1 MLRKVLTCTGVAYQL
16 TERIRVIRGG
26 PKMQMELLKKPIR
39 SYRTIDVRE
48 NEEML
53 ENSIIVPDSK
63 PDVHNIL
70 MADAESFVTNV
81 EKSGRM
87 IEVSGEIRYRILY
100 CADTPDHRIECIT
113 ARYPWSFSV
122 QKPKQ
127 EGEIG
132 LFPKCRCQHTE
143 ANAINGR
150 KIIARTVTSL
160 ICRFYEIKSD
170 EIGREILGE
179 NVFLK
184 TTPINVITLKDNSD
198 INAKV
203 SNTLSLPHG
212 SPAIKEVLFSRVN
225 LGHAEISYKDDEP
238 VMEAKGTLNLL
249 YRSDTMD
256 ETIESVVLEFPVK
269 TPIGVNAGSDN
280 MIFINNALK
289 AWDIEVLED
298 NDGLNTQIGVNMELE
313 IEAQAMANEE
323 QTVIEDAYSTDALM
337 MLNKS
342 AFSLVTDERE
352 FTEPLEIN
360 QKLHLDLPEARLDEV
375 LMVCAN
381 ERNISSMINERNIN
395 AQGTIGVDVV
405 YLDNSKEVHSQSL
418 ELPFSQLFILPDNA
432 RWELVN
438 TAFSIE
444 DVGFDITS
452 NDSIEIGIKMRI
464 KLRATKYE
472 NVECADA
479 LNTAKEDTVER
490 APIILYFTQPNDTL
504 WSIAKQYRIPP
515 AKLAVDNG
523 LEDNARPDIGKRLF
537 IMK

>member
-1 MLRKVLTCTGVAYQL
+1 
-16 TERIRVIRGG
+16 
-26 PKMQMELLKKPIR
+26 MQMELLKKPIR
-39 SYRTIDVRE
+39 SYRTIDIRE

-63 PDVHNIL
+63 PDVRIIL

-100 CADTPDHRIECIT
+100 CADTPDQRLESIT
-113 ARYPWSFSV
+113 ARYPWSFSH
-122 QKPKQ
+122 QKPKL

-150 KIIARTVTSL
+150 KIVARTVTSL

-184 TTPINVITLKDNSD
+184 TSPVNVVALKDNSD

-225 LGHAEISYKDDEP
+225 LGHAEVCYKDEEP
-238 VMEAKGTLNLL
+238 CLEAKGTLNLL

-269 TPIGVNAGSDN
+269 APTGVHAGSDN
-280 MIFINNALK
+280 MIFLNNALK

-298 NDGLNTQIGVNMELE
+298 NDGLNTQIAVNMEME

-323 QTVIEDAYSTDALM
+323 QTVIEDAYSVDFM
-337 MLNKS
+337 MGLNKS
-342 AFSLVTDERE
+342 TFSVVSDERE
-352 FTEPLEIN
+352 FSEPFEMN
-360 QKLHLDLPEARLDEV
+360 QRIHFDMLDARLDEV

-381 ERNISSMINERNIN
+381 ERNIAAKVNEKNVN

-405 YLDNSKEVHSQSL
+405 FMNSSKEIRSQSL
-418 ELPFSQLFILPDNA
+418 ELPFTHMFVLPDNA
-432 RWELVN
+432 PWEMVHSG
-438 TAFSIE
+438 FSIE
-444 DVGFDITS
+444 DVGFDIAG

-464 KLRATKYE
+464 KLRAAKYE
-472 NVECADA
+472 NMVCADG
-479 LNTAKEDTVER
+479 LNISKEDPIR
-490 APIILYFTQPNDTL
+490 RSPIILYFAQPNDTL
-504 WSIAKQYRIPP
+504 WSIAKQYRVPP
-515 AKLAVDNG
+515 EKLAVDNG
-523 LEDNARPDIGKRLF
+523 MEANTRPDIGKRLF
-537 IMK
+537 IMN

>member
-1 MLRKVLTCTGVAYQL
+1 
-16 TERIRVIRGG
+16 
-26 PKMQMELLKKPIR
+26 MQMELLKKPIR
-39 SYRTIDVRE
+39 SYRTIDIRE

-63 PDVHNIL
+63 PDVANIL

-113 ARYPWSFSV
+113 ARYPWSFSH
-122 QKPKQ
+122 QRPNR
-127 EGEIG
+127 EGDIG
-132 LFPKCRCQHTE
+132 VFPKCRCQHTE
-143 ANAINGR
+143 ANAVNGR
-150 KIIARTVTSL
+150 KIVARTVTSL

-170 EIGREILGE
+170 EVGREILGE

-184 TTPINVITLKDNSD
+184 TSPINVVTLKDNSD

-203 SNTLSLPHG
+203 SNTLSLPNG

-225 LGHAEISYKDDEP
+225 LSHADVSYKDDEP
-238 VMEAKGTLNLL
+238 HMEAKGTLNLL

-269 TPIGVNAGSDN
+269 APIGINAGADN
-280 MIFINNALK
+280 IIFFNNALK

-298 NDGLNTQIGVNMELE
+298 NDGLNTQIAVNMEVE
-313 IEAQAMANEE
+313 IEAQALANEE
-323 QTVIEDAYSTDALM
+323 QTIIEDAYAIDSVM

-342 AFSLVTDERE
+342 NFSLVTDERE
-352 FTEPLEIN
+352 FSEPLEIN
-360 QKLHLDLPEARLDEV
+360 QKLHLDLNEARLDEV

-381 ERNISSMINERNIN
+381 ERNISAKANERNVN

-405 YLDNSKEVHSQSL
+405 YVDNNKEVRSQSV
-418 ELPFSQLFILPDNA
+418 ELPFTQAFILPDNA
-432 RWELVN
+432 RWETVN
-438 TAFSIE
+438 TGFSIE
-444 DVGFDITS
+444 DVNFDIIS
-452 NDSIEIGIKMRI
+452 NEAIEVGI
-464 KLRATKYE
+464 KLRVKLRAAKYE
-472 NVECADA
+472 DLECADG
-479 LNTAKEDTVER
+479 LNVSKEEVSEK

-515 AKLAVDNG
+515 SKLAVDNG
-523 LEDNARPDIGKRLF
+523 LEANARPETGKRLF
-537 IMK
+537 IMKS